1 MRQFFILLIE
11 SMATKLIFTNKK
23 SKHGP
28 VAKKLYTIAI
38 VLPTYSLPIHTLK
51 FINL

>member
-11 SMATKLIFTNKK
+11 FMATKLIFTGKK
-23 SKHGP
+23 SKPGP
-28 VAKKLYTIAI
+28 VTKKLYTIAT
-38 VLPTYSLPIHTLK
+38 VLPTSSLPINTLI